1 MADSTLYALF
11 AKAVLH
17 PIDVADN
24 PIFTI
29 RKKANE
35 ESKFVI
41 DMTFTVNRDTGS
53 G

>member
-1 MADSTLYALF
+1 MQTLDECGKY
-11 AKAVLH
+11 
-17 PIDVADN
+17 ISNQNN